1 MFRSIGLA
9 SFILVSTLSTAC
21 AADYESLKLG
31 QLKGKLVVQWI
42 EPDLFLFIPD
52 ATNPLVFTRS
62 DGKSIQPGRMLTDGG
77 SVPRPMWAFRSYSP
91 WGYAPAFIV
100 HDWLFHIK
108 RCKIGDYQSWTLES
122 SADVMGEVIK
132 TMMETGKVE
141 RDPQT
146 VRLMLAAVSSSFAK
160 KYWESDL
167 CLPLPPAFSRTPAM
181 QYTIEF

>member
-1 MFRSIGLA
+1 
-9 SFILVSTLSTAC
+9 
-21 AADYESLKLG
+21 
-31 QLKGKLVVQWI
+31 
-42 EPDLFLFIPD
+42 
-52 ATNPLVFTRS
+52 
-62 DGKSIQPGRMLTDGG
+62 
-77 SVPRPMWAFRSYSP
+77 
-91 WGYAPAFIV
+91 
-100 HDWLFHIK
+100 
-108 RCKIGDYQSWTLES
+108 
-122 SADVMGEVIK
+122 MGEVIK